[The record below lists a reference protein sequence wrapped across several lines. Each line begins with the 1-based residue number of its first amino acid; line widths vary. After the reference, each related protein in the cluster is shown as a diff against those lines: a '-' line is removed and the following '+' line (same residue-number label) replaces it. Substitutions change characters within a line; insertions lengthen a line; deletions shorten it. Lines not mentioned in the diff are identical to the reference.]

1 MCQISSTSISK
12 TEYNSAMD
20 RSDKRFLR
28 RIGKTVQAVP
38 IALLVILLSISVAVS
53 ALSLRSN
60 NQTMSELRQAVFV
73 ADEQGGDI
81 EAALR
86 ELREYVYAHMNTN
99 LEIGDNSVYPPIQ
112 LKYTYER
119 LVQAEQAKVAINN
132 EEIYTAAQR
141 HCEQLHPGSFSGG
154 PRVPCIQEY
163 IEQHG
168 VKTAPIPDSLYKFD
182 FVSPAW
188 SPDLA
193 GWSLVASGLLIVLLA
208 IRLVIPF
215 VLKQLRVL

>member
-1 MCQISSTSISK
+1 
-12 TEYNSAMD
+12 MD

-28 RIGKTVQAVP
+28 RIGKTIQAVP
-38 IALLVILLSISVAVS
+38 LALLVILLSVSVAVS
-53 ALSLRSN
+53 ALALRAN
-60 NQTMSELRQAVFV
+60 NQGMVERRQAVFA

-86 ELREYVYAHMNTN
+86 ELREYVYAHMNTD
-99 LEIGDNSVYPPIQ
+99 LEVGDNSVYPPIQ

-119 LVQAEQAKVAINN
+119 LIQAEQQKVATSSA
-132 EEIYTAAQR
+132 EIYTAAQR
-141 HCEQLHPGSFSGG
+141 HCESLYPGSFSGG

-168 VKTAPIPDSLYKFD
+168 VKTAPVPDSLYKFD
-182 FVSPAW
+182 FVSPVW

-193 GWSLVASGLLIVLLA
+193 GWSLVASGLLLVALAVRIV
-208 IRLVIPF
+208 VPF
-215 VLKQLRVL
+215 VLRQLRVL